1 MGAAGFIAGVFVA
14 KAVVEEWVA
23 EGTEDIG
30 DQDFTGGTRQFIPA
44 GLTAHAFDEV
54 AQAQEADEFADMGGG

>member
-1 MGAAGFIAGVFVA
+1 MGAAFFIAGVFVA
-14 KAVVEEWVA
+14 KVFVEERVT
-23 EGTEDIG
+23 EGTEYIG
-30 DQDFTGGTRQFIPA
+30 DQDFTGGTSQFVSA

>member
-1 MGAAGFIAGVFVA
+1 MGATGFVTGVFVA
-14 KAVVEEWVA
+14 KVIVKERVA
-23 EGTEDIG
+23 EGTEHIG
-30 DQDFTGGTRQFIPA
+30 DQDFTGRTSQFIPA